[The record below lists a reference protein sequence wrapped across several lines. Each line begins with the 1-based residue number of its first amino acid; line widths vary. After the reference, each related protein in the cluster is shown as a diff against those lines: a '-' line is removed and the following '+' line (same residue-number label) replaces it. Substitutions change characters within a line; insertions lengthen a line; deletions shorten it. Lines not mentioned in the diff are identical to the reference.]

1 MRLLDRRY
9 LTDSVAAMVGFLA
22 IVAPI
27 ATWVAV
33 TDTQQ
38 ARHALGYGFAHVPR
52 APDQALSIFTNNVW
66 ILLVPLAMTLIV
78 QARFEVERRTRRRAY
93 VALCDLVAL
102 TPVLINALTIG
113 MSLGAYGW
121 RMVLSMLPAGPVE
134 LTAFALAASVYM
146 RSRRAAITRGAIAGV
161 AGTATLSLA
170 LLLAAALLETY
181 A

>member
-9 LTDSVAAMVGFLA
+9 LTDSAAVIVGFFA

-27 ATWVAV
+27 AIWVAF
-33 TDTQQ
+33 TDAQQ
-38 ARHALGYGFAHVPR
+38 ARHALHYGFAHVPR
-52 APDQALSIFTNNVW
+52 APDQALSIFTNNVC
-66 ILLVPLAMTLIV
+66 ILFVPLAMALII
-78 QARFEVERRTRRRAY
+78 QARFELEHRTPRRVY
-93 VALCDLVAL
+93 VAFCDLAAL

-121 RMVLSMLPAGPVE
+121 RMMLSMLPAGPVE

-146 RSRRAAITRGAIAGV
+146 RSRRQAITRGEIPGV
-161 AGTATLSLA
+161 AGTATLALA
-170 LLLAAALLETY
+170 LLFAAALLETY